1 LDTCGTETNLGNFH
15 KTIHLTINAGVG
27 GAWNLIWSHY
37 EGLNFGSYNIYR
49 GTDQSNISLLTT
61 IQSNLNSY
69 SDLTPPTGPLYY
81 QIEVVNPVS
90 CDPTK
95 SINYGVSRS
104 NIVNNGVSGVIEI
117 VNTNILIY
125 PNPTSNNIT
134 LEVASE
140 MVGKNFSIMDFSGR
154 IILEGIIGSTQEL
167 IDLKDVAHGAYYLS
181 IENGSSVTKLMK
193 Q

>member
-1 LDTCGTETNLGNFH
+1 
-15 KTIHLTINAGVG
+15 
-27 GAWNLIWSHY
+27 
-37 EGLNFGSYNIYR
+37 
-49 GTDQSNISLLTT
+49 
-61 IQSNLNSY
+61 
-69 SDLTPPTGPLYY
+69 
-81 QIEVVNPVS
+81 
-90 CDPTK
+90 
-95 SINYGVSRS
+95 
-104 NIVNNGVSGVIEI
+104 VIEI